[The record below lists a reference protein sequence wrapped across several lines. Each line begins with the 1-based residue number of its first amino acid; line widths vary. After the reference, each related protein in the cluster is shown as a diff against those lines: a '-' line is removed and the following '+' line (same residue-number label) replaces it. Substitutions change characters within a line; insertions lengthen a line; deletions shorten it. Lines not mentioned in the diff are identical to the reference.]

1 MARRSAPPDRN
12 VERGD
17 AKRHPL
23 HRNRKAQGFELVS
36 ELSRL
41 GEGLDR
47 FRQVA
52 VRGSL
57 ASTEEAGQGGHDP
70 TEVETIGPHQE
81 ATWWRGELEDDEP
94 AARAKH
100 PEHLVQRG
108 IPIHQVAQPKPDR
121 DRIDTDVG
129 LVQPRDVPEAK
140 LDLRLAPAG
149 QREHGGREVDPD
161 HPARWPDVRK
171 ELVGELSRAG
181 TKIERRLAGA
191 KGGPLGGPAAPG
203 AVAVRAEQAV
213 PSVVSGGHLVE
224 HLADSIGAR
233 LLPHAHD
240 YGRLR
245 RAPDCADGALEYG
258 DLMAE
263 LGRRVGIGLAA
274 RGDVRDVTA
283 WARRA
288 EDLGLDSI
296 WVHDSYF
303 ERDPITY
310 LSAMG
315 METRRIGLG
324 AGALN
329 PYTRHPVVVAMTM
342 SALDDLAPRRVTLAL
357 GSGLPLRLSQMA
369 IPYDDTVARVSE
381 SIDQIRRLWS
391 GQPLKLNDKVPPLQ
405 PMFQPPHRIPVYI
418 AAYRTPFLDLCGEKA
433 DGYLA
438 RPAESLPAFQ
448 KMRARVLES
457 AAAHGRPAGDID
469 FRGYLLCLFDSS
481 RQEALN
487 RAKREPFVIY
497 MISVLSDISMKRAG
511 FDPALRS
518 QIATAWRAEDYH
530 RAGELIPDELLD
542 AFILCGTVNEVA
554 ARAGAYHEAG
564 MDVPLLQPILQ
575 ETAQIDAV
583 LDAAVAYAS
592 ESATRATSPAAVTS
606 PPPLAGEGRVG
617 ARLGRRL
624 AGAWE
629 VVRPFSFTASVLPV
643 SVGGAIALG
652 QGRMHWP
659 LFAAALLGA
668 LGLHIGTNVINEIY
682 DVRHGID
689 SITSPRMS
697 MAILKGRISERDAFV
712 VAWSGFTLALL
723 MGIFLVLHRG
733 WPIVLLGLIGFIG
746 GYFYTAPPFQYKYR
760 ALGLP
765 LVFLLMGPLMVVGSY
780 FAVTGAFDPN
790 LLIVSLPVGL
800 LVTAILHG
808 NEWRDVAEDTRHGF
822 TTFSAQV
829 GREAA
834 HWVYVMLVL
843 GAYVAVGLA
852 VMVGALPTLALLTL
866 FSLPLMAWILRDAE
880 RGAEGHL
887 RAIAM
892 IDLMTARLHSAFGV
906 LLLVGLVAGSAV
918 R

>member
-1 MARRSAPPDRN
+1 MA
-12 VERGD
+12 
-17 AKRHPL
+17 
-23 HRNRKAQGFELVS
+23 
-36 ELSRL
+36 
-41 GEGLDR
+41 
-47 FRQVA
+47 
-52 VRGSL
+52 
-57 ASTEEAGQGGHDP
+57 ASG
-70 TEVETIGPHQE
+70 
-81 ATWWRGELEDDEP
+81 W
-94 AARAKH
+94 
-100 PEHLVQRG
+100 
-108 IPIHQVAQPKPDR
+108 IPIA
-121 DRIDTDVG
+121 TD
-129 LVQPRDVPEAK
+129 
-140 LDLRLAPAG
+140 
-149 QREHGGREVDPD
+149 
-161 HPARWPDVRK
+161 
-171 ELVGELSRAG
+171 
-181 TKIERRLAGA
+181 
-191 KGGPLGGPAAPG
+191 AA
-203 AVAVRAEQAV
+203 V
-213 PSVVSGGHLVE
+213 
-224 HLADSIGAR
+224 
-233 LLPHAHD
+233 
-240 YGRLR
+240 
-245 RAPDCADGALEYG
+245 EYG

-274 RGDVRDVTA
+274 RGDVREAAA

-288 EDLGLDSI
+288 EDLGIDSI

-405 PMFQPPHRIPVYI
+405 PMFQPPHRIPIYI

-457 AAAHGRPAGDID
+457 ATAHGRAASDID
-469 FRGYLLCLFDSS
+469 FRGYLLCLFDAS

-511 FDPALRS
+511 FDPALRG

-530 RAGELIPDELLD
+530 RAGEQIPDELLD
-542 AFILCGTVNEVA
+542 AFILCGTVKEVA
-554 ARAGAYHEAG
+554 ARATAYHDAG

-575 ETAQIDAV
+575 EAAQVDAL

-592 ESATRATSPAAVTS
+592 ASVTPATAPSLPSAIGGGKERP
-606 PPPLAGEGRVG
+606 GI
-617 ARLGRRL
+617 GRRL

-643 SVGGAIALG
+643 SVGGAIALS

-659 LFAAALLGA
+659 LFIAALLGA

-712 VAWSGFTLALL
+712 VAWSGFILAFL
-723 MGIFLVLHRG
+723 MGIFLLLQRG
-733 WPIVLLGLIGFIG
+733 WPIVVLGLIGFVG

-765 LVFLLMGPLMVVGSY
+765 LVFLLMGPLMVAGSY

-852 VMVGALPTLALLTL
+852 VMVGALPKLALLTL

>member
-1 MARRSAPPDRN
+1 MA
-12 VERGD
+12 
-17 AKRHPL
+17 
-23 HRNRKAQGFELVS
+23 
-36 ELSRL
+36 
-41 GEGLDR
+41 
-47 FRQVA
+47 
-52 VRGSL
+52 
-57 ASTEEAGQGGHDP
+57 AS
-70 TEVETIGPHQE
+70 GP
-81 ATWWRGELEDDEP
+81 
-94 AARAKH
+94 
-100 PEHLVQRG
+100 
-108 IPIHQVAQPKPDR
+108 IPIA
-121 DRIDTDVG
+121 TD
-129 LVQPRDVPEAK
+129 
-140 LDLRLAPAG
+140 
-149 QREHGGREVDPD
+149 
-161 HPARWPDVRK
+161 
-171 ELVGELSRAG
+171 
-181 TKIERRLAGA
+181 
-191 KGGPLGGPAAPG
+191 AA
-203 AVAVRAEQAV
+203 V
-213 PSVVSGGHLVE
+213 
-224 HLADSIGAR
+224 
-233 LLPHAHD
+233 
-240 YGRLR
+240 
-245 RAPDCADGALEYG
+245 EYG
-258 DLMAE
+258 DLIAE

-274 RGDVRDVTA
+274 RGDVREAAA

-310 LSAMG
+310 LSAIG

-329 PYTRHPVVVAMTM
+329 PYTRNPVVVAMTM

-405 PMFQPPHRIPVYI
+405 PMFQPPHRIPIYI

-457 AAAHGRPAGDID
+457 ASTHGRAAGDID

-481 RQEALN
+481 RQEAVN

-554 ARAGAYHEAG
+554 ARAAAYHDAG

-575 ETAQIDAV
+575 ETAQVNSV
-583 LDAAVAYAS
+583 LEAAVAYAS
-592 ESATRATSPAAVTS
+592 QAATAAVAPAGLNV
-606 PPPLAGEGRVG
+606 PPPRAGEGRVG
-617 ARLGRRL
+617 ASLGRRL

-643 SVGGAIALG
+643 SVGGAIALS

-659 LFAAALLGA
+659 LFVAALLGA

-712 VAWSGFTLALL
+712 VAWSGFILALL
-723 MGIFLVLHRG
+723 MGIFLLLQRG

-765 LVFLLMGPLMVVGSY
+765 LVFLLMGPLMVAGSY
-780 FAVTGAFDPN
+780 FAVTGTFDPN
-790 LLIVSLPVGL
+790 VLIVSLPVGL

-829 GREAA
+829 GRETA
-834 HWVYVMLVL
+834 HWVYVMLIL

-866 FSLPLMAWILRDAE
+866 FSLPLVAWILRDAE

-892 IDLMTARLHSAFGV
+892 IDLMTARLHGAFGA

>member
-1 MARRSAPPDRN
+1 
-12 VERGD
+12 
-17 AKRHPL
+17 
-23 HRNRKAQGFELVS
+23 
-36 ELSRL
+36 
-41 GEGLDR
+41 
-47 FRQVA
+47 
-52 VRGSL
+52 
-57 ASTEEAGQGGHDP
+57 
-70 TEVETIGPHQE
+70 
-81 ATWWRGELEDDEP
+81 
-94 AARAKH
+94 
-100 PEHLVQRG
+100 
-108 IPIHQVAQPKPDR
+108 
-121 DRIDTDVG
+121 
-129 LVQPRDVPEAK
+129 
-140 LDLRLAPAG
+140 
-149 QREHGGREVDPD
+149 
-161 HPARWPDVRK
+161 
-171 ELVGELSRAG
+171 
-181 TKIERRLAGA
+181 
-191 KGGPLGGPAAPG
+191 
-203 AVAVRAEQAV
+203 
-213 PSVVSGGHLVE
+213 
-224 HLADSIGAR
+224 
-233 LLPHAHD
+233 
-240 YGRLR
+240 
-245 RAPDCADGALEYG
+245 
-258 DLMAE
+258 
-263 LGRRVGIGLAA
+263 
-274 RGDVRDVTA
+274 
-283 WARRA
+283 
-288 EDLGLDSI
+288 
-296 WVHDSYF
+296 
-303 ERDPITY
+303 
-310 LSAMG
+310 
-315 METRRIGLG
+315 
-324 AGALN
+324 
-329 PYTRHPVVVAMTM
+329 
-342 SALDDLAPRRVTLAL
+342 VTLAL

-405 PMFQPPHRIPVYI
+405 PMFQPPHRIPIYI

-457 AAAHGRPAGDID
+457 AASHGRAAADID

-554 ARAGAYHEAG
+554 ARAAAYHDAG

-575 ETAQIDAV
+575 ETAQVDAV

-592 ESATRATSPAAVTS
+592 TSEAVLASSTNS
-606 PPPLAGEGRVG
+606 PPPPGEGREG

-629 VVRPFSFTASVLPV
+629 VVRPFSFTASVLPI
-643 SVGGAIALG
+643 SVGGAVALS
-652 QGRMHWP
+652 QGRMNWA
-659 LFAAALLGA
+659 LFIAALLGG

-697 MAILKGRISERDAFV
+697 MAILKGRISERDAFI
-712 VAWSGFTLALL
+712 VAWSGFVLALL
-723 MGIFLVLHRG
+723 MGIFLILQRG

-780 FAVTGAFDPN
+780 YAVTGTFDPN

-852 VMVGALPTLALLTL
+852 VMVGALPKLALLTL
-866 FSLPLMAWILRDAE
+866 LSLPLMAWILRDAE

-892 IDLMTARLHSAFGV
+892 IDLMTARLHGAFGA

>member
-1 MARRSAPPDRN
+1 MA
-12 VERGD
+12 
-17 AKRHPL
+17 
-23 HRNRKAQGFELVS
+23 
-36 ELSRL
+36 
-41 GEGLDR
+41 
-47 FRQVA
+47 
-52 VRGSL
+52 
-57 ASTEEAGQGGHDP
+57 ASG
-70 TEVETIGPHQE
+70 
-81 ATWWRGELEDDEP
+81 R
-94 AARAKH
+94 
-100 PEHLVQRG
+100 
-108 IPIHQVAQPKPDR
+108 IPIATH
-121 DRIDTDVG
+121 
-129 LVQPRDVPEAK
+129 
-140 LDLRLAPAG
+140 APV
-149 QREHGGREVDPD
+149 EY
-161 HPARWPDVRK
+161 
-171 ELVGELSRAG
+171 
-181 TKIERRLAGA
+181 
-191 KGGPLGGPAAPG
+191 
-203 AVAVRAEQAV
+203 
-213 PSVVSGGHLVE
+213 GHLV
-224 HLADSIGAR
+224 
-233 LLPHAHD
+233 P
-240 YGRLR
+240 
-245 RAPDCADGALEYG
+245 
-258 DLMAE
+258 E

-274 RGDVRDVTA
+274 RGDVREA
-283 WARRA
+283 AGWARRA

-342 SALDDLAPRRVTLAL
+342 SALDDLAPRRLTLAL

-381 SIDQIRRLWS
+381 TIDQIRRLWS

-405 PMFQPPHRIPVYI
+405 PMFQPPHRIPIYI

-457 AAAHGRPAGDID
+457 ARAHGRAEGEID

-481 RQEALN
+481 RREAVN

-518 QIATAWRAEDYH
+518 QIAAAWRAEDYH
-530 RAGELIPDELLD
+530 RAGELIPDDLLD
-542 AFILCGTVNEVA
+542 AFILCGTVKEVA
-554 ARAGAYHEAG
+554 ARAAAYHDAG

-575 ETAQIDAV
+575 ETAQVEAV
-583 LDAAVAYAS
+583 LDAAVVYAS
-592 ESATRATSPAAVTS
+592 LAATAATAPTALNR
-606 PPPLAGEGRVG
+606 PPPPGEGRVG
-617 ARLGRRL
+617 ASLGRRL
-624 AGAWE
+624 TGAWE
-629 VVRPFSFTASVLPV
+629 VVRPFSFTASLLPV
-643 SVGGAIALG
+643 SVGGAVALG

-659 LFAAALLGA
+659 FFLAALLGA

-697 MAILKGRISERDAFV
+697 MAILKGRITERGAFV
-712 VAWSGFTLALL
+712 VAWSGFIVALL
-723 MGIFLVLHRG
+723 MGIFLTLQRG

-765 LVFLLMGPLMVVGSY
+765 LVFTLMGPLMVIGSY
-780 FAVTGAFDPN
+780 YAVTGSFDAN

-808 NEWRDVAEDTRHGF
+808 NEWRDIAEDSRHGF
-822 TTFSAQV
+822 TTLSAQV
-829 GREAA
+829 GRDAA

-852 VMVGALPTLALLTL
+852 VMVGALPRLALLTL

-892 IDLMTARLHSAFGV
+892 IDLMTARLHSAFGA
-906 LLLVGLVAGSAV
+906 LLLVGLIAGSAV

>member
-1 MARRSAPPDRN
+1 MA
-12 VERGD
+12 
-17 AKRHPL
+17 
-23 HRNRKAQGFELVS
+23 
-36 ELSRL
+36 
-41 GEGLDR
+41 
-47 FRQVA
+47 
-52 VRGSL
+52 
-57 ASTEEAGQGGHDP
+57 ASG
-70 TEVETIGPHQE
+70 
-81 ATWWRGELEDDEP
+81 R
-94 AARAKH
+94 
-100 PEHLVQRG
+100 
-108 IPIHQVAQPKPDR
+108 IPIA
-121 DRIDTDVG
+121 TG
-129 LVQPRDVPEAK
+129 
-140 LDLRLAPAG
+140 
-149 QREHGGREVDPD
+149 
-161 HPARWPDVRK
+161 
-171 ELVGELSRAG
+171 
-181 TKIERRLAGA
+181 
-191 KGGPLGGPAAPG
+191 G
-203 AVAVRAEQAV
+203 AV
-213 PSVVSGGHLVE
+213 
-224 HLADSIGAR
+224 
-233 LLPHAHD
+233 
-240 YGRLR
+240 
-245 RAPDCADGALEYG
+245 EYG

-274 RGDVRDVTA
+274 RGDVREAAA

-288 EDLGLDSI
+288 EDLGLDSVWI
-296 WVHDSYF
+296 HDSYF
-303 ERDPITY
+303 ERDPVTY

-315 METRRIGLG
+315 METHRIGLG

-381 SIDQIRRLWS
+381 AIDQIRRLWS

-405 PMFQPPHRIPVYI
+405 PMFQPPHRIPIYI

-457 AAAHGRPAGDID
+457 ASAHGRSAGDID

-497 MISVLSDISMKRAG
+497 MMSVLSDISMKRAG

-530 RAGELIPDELLD
+530 KAGELIPDELLD
-542 AFILCGTVNEVA
+542 AFILCGTVKEVA
-554 ARAGAYHEAG
+554 ARAAAYHDAG

-575 ETAQIDAV
+575 ETAQVDAV

-592 ESATRATSPAAVTS
+592 ESVAAATVPTLAANKG
-606 PPPLAGEGRVG
+606 AGI
-617 ARLGRRL
+617 GRRL

-643 SVGGAIALG
+643 SVGGAIALS
-652 QGRMHWP
+652 QGHMHWP
-659 LFAAALLGA
+659 LFIAALLGA

-697 MAILKGRISERDAFV
+697 MAILKGKISERDAFV
-712 VAWSGFTLALL
+712 IAWSGFILALL
-723 MGIFLVLHRG
+723 VGIFLLLQRG

-780 FAVTGAFDPN
+780 FAVTGTFDPN

-829 GREAA
+829 GRDAA

-852 VMVGALPTLALLTL
+852 VMVGALPKLALLTL

-892 IDLMTARLHSAFGV
+892 IDLMTARLHGAFGA

>member
-1 MARRSAPPDRN
+1 M
-12 VERGD
+12 
-17 AKRHPL
+17 
-23 HRNRKAQGFELVS
+23 
-36 ELSRL
+36 
-41 GEGLDR
+41 
-47 FRQVA
+47 
-52 VRGSL
+52 
-57 ASTEEAGQGGHDP
+57 
-70 TEVETIGPHQE
+70 
-81 ATWWRGELEDDEP
+81 GELP
-94 AARAKH
+94 RAS
-100 PEHLVQRG
+100 
-108 IPIHQVAQPKPDR
+108 A
-121 DRIDTDVG
+121 
-129 LVQPRDVPEAK
+129 
-140 LDLRLAPAG
+140 
-149 QREHGGREVDPD
+149 
-161 HPARWPDVRK
+161 
-171 ELVGELSRAG
+171 
-181 TKIERRLAGA
+181 KIERRLAWPQPGES
-191 KGGPLGGPAAPG
+191 GGPPAPG
-203 AVAVRAEQAV
+203 PIAVKTEEAVC
-213 PSVVSGGHLVE
+213 SVVSGRDLVE
-224 HLADSIGAR
+224 HRPNLFGR
-233 LLPHAHD
+233 RFLPHAND
-240 YGRLR
+240 YEGRNQMG
-245 RAPDCADGALEYG
+245 GAAGSGPIPIARCSRLEYG
-258 DLMAE
+258 ESSMAE
-263 LGRRVGIGLAA
+263 LARRVGLGLAA
-274 RGDVRDVTA
+274 RGSVTDTA
-283 WARRA
+283 EWARRA
-288 EDLGLDSI
+288 EDLGLDSV

-310 LSAMG
+310 LTAMG
-315 METRRIGLG
+315 MQTRRIALG

-381 SIDQIRRLWS
+381 SIDQIRRLWT

-405 PMFQPPHRIPVYI
+405 PMFQPPHRIPIYI

-457 AAAHGRPAGDID
+457 ASTHGRSAGDID

-497 MISVLSDISMKRAG
+497 MMSVLSDISMKRAG

-542 AFILCGTVNEVA
+542 AFILCGTVNQVA
-554 ARAGAYHEAG
+554 ARAADYHEAG

-575 ETAQIDAV
+575 EEAQIKAV
-583 LDAAVAYAS
+583 FDAAVAYAS
-592 ESATRATSPAAVTS
+592 RGGSAAVASAGRTV

-617 ARLGRRL
+617 ASMGRRL

-629 VVRPFSFTASVLPV
+629 VVRPFSFTASLLPV
-643 SVGGAIALG
+643 SVGGAIAFS
-652 QGRMHWP
+652 QGRMHWA
-659 LFAAALLGA
+659 LFLAALFGA

-689 SITSPRMS
+689 AITSPRMS
-697 MAILKGRISERDAFV
+697 MAILKGRISERGAFV
-712 VAWSGFTLALL
+712 VAWSGFILAAL
-723 MGIFLVLHRG
+723 MGIFLLLQRG
-733 WPIVLLGLIGFIG
+733 WPIVLLGVIGFIG

-780 FAVTGAFDPN
+780 YAVTGTFDAN
-790 LLIVSLPVGL
+790 LLVVSLPVGL

-829 GREAA
+829 GRDAA
-834 HWVYVMLVL
+834 HWVYVMLIL

-866 FSLPLMAWILRDAE
+866 FSLPLVAWILRDAE

-892 IDLMTARLHSAFGV
+892 IDLMTARLHGAFGV

>member
-1 MARRSAPPDRN
+1 MA
-12 VERGD
+12 
-17 AKRHPL
+17 
-23 HRNRKAQGFELVS
+23 
-36 ELSRL
+36 
-41 GEGLDR
+41 
-47 FRQVA
+47 
-52 VRGSL
+52 
-57 ASTEEAGQGGHDP
+57 ASG
-70 TEVETIGPHQE
+70 
-81 ATWWRGELEDDEP
+81 R
-94 AARAKH
+94 
-100 PEHLVQRG
+100 
-108 IPIHQVAQPKPDR
+108 IPIA
-121 DRIDTDVG
+121 T
-129 LVQPRDVPEAK
+129 
-140 LDLRLAPAG
+140 
-149 QREHGGREVDPD
+149 
-161 HPARWPDVRK
+161 
-171 ELVGELSRAG
+171 
-181 TKIERRLAGA
+181 
-191 KGGPLGGPAAPG
+191 
-203 AVAVRAEQAV
+203 
-213 PSVVSGGHLVE
+213 
-224 HLADSIGAR
+224 
-233 LLPHAHD
+233 HA
-240 YGRLR
+240 
-245 RAPDCADGALEYG
+245 CVEYG
-258 DLMAE
+258 DLVPE

-274 RGDVRDVTA
+274 RGEVREAAA

-288 EDLGLDSI
+288 EDLGIDSI

-391 GQPLKLNDKVPPLQ
+391 GQPLKLNEKVPPLQ
-405 PMFQPPHRIPVYI
+405 PMFQPPHRIPIYI

-457 AAAHGRPAGDID
+457 ASAHGRAAGDID

-497 MISVLSDISMKRAG
+497 MMSVLSDISMKRAG

-530 RAGELIPDELLD
+530 KAGELIPDELLD
-542 AFILCGTVNEVA
+542 AFILCGPVKEVA
-554 ARAGAYHEAG
+554 ARATAYHDAG

-575 ETAQIDAV
+575 ETAQVDAV
-583 LDAAVAYAS
+583 FEAAVAYAS
-592 ESATRATSPAAVTS
+592 VAATLASPARGGGEIRPV
-606 PPPLAGEGRVG
+606 PIGAGKVG
-617 ARLGRRL
+617 PGLGRRL

-643 SVGGAIALG
+643 SVGGAIALS

-659 LFAAALLGA
+659 LFLAALLGA

-682 DVRHGID
+682 DVRHRID

-697 MAILKGRISERDAFV
+697 MAILKGRISERDAFI
-712 VAWSGFTLALL
+712 VAWSGFILALL
-723 MGIFLVLHRG
+723 MGIFLLLHRG
-733 WPIVLLGLIGFIG
+733 WPIVLLGLIGFVG

-765 LVFLLMGPLMVVGSY
+765 LVFLLMGPLMVAGSY
-780 FAVTGAFDPN
+780 FAVTGTFDPN
-790 LLIVSLPVGL
+790 VLIVSLPVGL

-829 GREAA
+829 GRETA
-834 HWVYVMLVL
+834 HWVYVMLIL

-866 FSLPLMAWILRDAE
+866 FSLPLVAWILRDAE

-892 IDLMTARLHSAFGV
+892 IDLMTARLHGAFGA

>member
-1 MARRSAPPDRN
+1 MA
-12 VERGD
+12 
-17 AKRHPL
+17 
-23 HRNRKAQGFELVS
+23 
-36 ELSRL
+36 
-41 GEGLDR
+41 
-47 FRQVA
+47 
-52 VRGSL
+52 
-57 ASTEEAGQGGHDP
+57 ASG
-70 TEVETIGPHQE
+70 
-81 ATWWRGELEDDEP
+81 R
-94 AARAKH
+94 
-100 PEHLVQRG
+100 
-108 IPIHQVAQPKPDR
+108 IPIA
-121 DRIDTDVG
+121 T
-129 LVQPRDVPEAK
+129 
-140 LDLRLAPAG
+140 
-149 QREHGGREVDPD
+149 
-161 HPARWPDVRK
+161 
-171 ELVGELSRAG
+171 
-181 TKIERRLAGA
+181 GA
-191 KGGPLGGPAAPG
+191 
-203 AVAVRAEQAV
+203 
-213 PSVVSGGHLVE
+213 
-224 HLADSIGAR
+224 
-233 LLPHAHD
+233 
-240 YGRLR
+240 
-245 RAPDCADGALEYG
+245 ALEYG
-258 DLMAE
+258 DLVAE

-274 RGDVRDVTA
+274 RGDVRDVAA

-310 LSAMG
+310 LSAMA

-405 PMFQPPHRIPVYI
+405 PMFQPPHRIPIYI

-448 KMRARVLES
+448 KMHARVLES
-457 AAAHGRPAGDID
+457 AATHGRAAADID

-497 MISVLSDISMKRAG
+497 MMSVLSDISMKRAG

-542 AFILCGTVNEVA
+542 AFILCGTVKEVA
-554 ARAGAYHEAG
+554 ARAAAYHDAG

-575 ETAQIDAV
+575 ETAQVDAV
-583 LDAAVAYAS
+583 LDAALAYAS
-592 ESATRATSPAAVTS
+592 ESVTS
-606 PPPLAGEGRVG
+606 STAPSGLNVPPPLVGEGRVG
-617 ARLGRRL
+617 ASLGRRM

-629 VVRPFSFTASVLPV
+629 VVRPFSFTASLLPV
-643 SVGGAIALG
+643 SVGGAIALS

-659 LFAAALLGA
+659 LFIAALLGA

-697 MAILKGRISERDAFV
+697 MAILKGRISERGAFV
-712 VAWSGFTLALL
+712 VAWSGFILALL

-780 FAVTGAFDPN
+780 FAVTGTFDPN

-834 HWVYVMLVL
+834 HWVYVMLIL

>member
-1 MARRSAPPDRN
+1 
-12 VERGD
+12 
-17 AKRHPL
+17 
-23 HRNRKAQGFELVS
+23 
-36 ELSRL
+36 
-41 GEGLDR
+41 
-47 FRQVA
+47 
-52 VRGSL
+52 
-57 ASTEEAGQGGHDP
+57 
-70 TEVETIGPHQE
+70 
-81 ATWWRGELEDDEP
+81 
-94 AARAKH
+94 
-100 PEHLVQRG
+100 
-108 IPIHQVAQPKPDR
+108 
-121 DRIDTDVG
+121 
-129 LVQPRDVPEAK
+129 
-140 LDLRLAPAG
+140 
-149 QREHGGREVDPD
+149 
-161 HPARWPDVRK
+161 
-171 ELVGELSRAG
+171 
-181 TKIERRLAGA
+181 
-191 KGGPLGGPAAPG
+191 
-203 AVAVRAEQAV
+203 
-213 PSVVSGGHLVE
+213 
-224 HLADSIGAR
+224 
-233 LLPHAHD
+233 
-240 YGRLR
+240 
-245 RAPDCADGALEYG
+245 
-258 DLMAE
+258 
-263 LGRRVGIGLAA
+263 
-274 RGDVRDVTA
+274 
-283 WARRA
+283 
-288 EDLGLDSI
+288 
-296 WVHDSYF
+296 
-303 ERDPITY
+303 
-310 LSAMG
+310 
-315 METRRIGLG
+315 
-324 AGALN
+324 
-329 PYTRHPVVVAMTM
+329 
-342 SALDDLAPRRVTLAL
+342 
-357 GSGLPLRLSQMA
+357 MA

-405 PMFQPPHRIPVYI
+405 PMFQPPHRIPIYI
-418 AAYRTPFLDLCGEKA
+418 AAYRTPFLDLCGAKA

-457 AAAHGRPAGDID
+457 AARHGRAAGDID

-481 RQEALN
+481 RREALN

-530 RAGELIPDELLD
+530 SAGELIPDELLD
-542 AFILCGTVNEVA
+542 AFILCGTVPEVA
-554 ARAGAYHEAG
+554 ARADAYHAAG

-575 ETAQIDAV
+575 ETAQVDAV

-592 ESATRATSPAAVTS
+592 QAGAPTLPSPAS
-606 PPPLAGEGRVG
+606 GGGERRPVPVGAGRVG
-617 ARLGRRL
+617 PSIGRRL

-643 SVGGAIALG
+643 SVGGAIALS

-659 LFAAALLGA
+659 LFIAALLGA

-712 VAWSGFTLALL
+712 VAWSGFILALL

-892 IDLMTARLHSAFGV
+892 LDLMTARLHSAFGV

>member
-1 MARRSAPPDRN
+1 M
-12 VERGD
+12 
-17 AKRHPL
+17 
-23 HRNRKAQGFELVS
+23 
-36 ELSRL
+36 
-41 GEGLDR
+41 
-47 FRQVA
+47 VA
-52 VRGSL
+52 SGR
-57 ASTEEAGQGGHDP
+57 
-70 TEVETIGPHQE
+70 
-81 ATWWRGELEDDEP
+81 
-94 AARAKH
+94 
-100 PEHLVQRG
+100 
-108 IPIHQVAQPKPDR
+108 IPIASH
-121 DRIDTDVG
+121 
-129 LVQPRDVPEAK
+129 
-140 LDLRLAPAG
+140 
-149 QREHGGREVDPD
+149 
-161 HPARWPDVRK
+161 
-171 ELVGELSRAG
+171 
-181 TKIERRLAGA
+181 
-191 KGGPLGGPAAPG
+191 G
-203 AVAVRAEQAV
+203 AV
-213 PSVVSGGHLVE
+213 
-224 HLADSIGAR
+224 
-233 LLPHAHD
+233 
-240 YGRLR
+240 
-245 RAPDCADGALEYG
+245 EYG
-258 DLMAE
+258 DLVAL

-274 RGDVRDVTA
+274 RGDVREAAA

-288 EDLGLDSI
+288 EDLGLDSV

-369 IPYDDTVARVSE
+369 IPYEDTVARVSE
-381 SIDQIRRLWS
+381 GIDQIRRLWT
-391 GQPLKLNDKVPPLQ
+391 GQALKLNDKVPPLQ
-405 PMFQPPHRIPVYI
+405 PMFQPPHRIPIYI

-438 RPAESLPAFQ
+438 RPAESLPAFE

-457 AAAHGRPAGDID
+457 AAAHGRSASDID

-481 RQEALN
+481 RREAVN

-542 AFILCGTVNEVA
+542 AFILCGSVKDVA
-554 ARAGAYHEAG
+554 ARAAAYHDAG

-575 ETAQIDAV
+575 ETAQVDAV
-583 LDAAVAYAS
+583 LAAAVAYAS
-592 ESATRATSPAAVTS
+592 ESASAATAHAGVNA

-617 ARLGRRL
+617 ASIGRRL
-624 AGAWE
+624 GGAWE

-643 SVGGAIALG
+643 SVGGAIALS
-652 QGRMHWP
+652 QGRMHWL
-659 LFAAALLGA
+659 LFVAALLGA

-682 DVRHGID
+682 DVRQGID

-697 MAILKGRISERDAFV
+697 MAILKGRITERDAFV
-712 VAWSGFTLALL
+712 VAWSGFILALL
-723 MGIFLVLHRG
+723 MGVFLLFQRG
-733 WPIVLLGLIGFIG
+733 WPVVLLGLIGFIG

-765 LVFLLMGPLMVVGSY
+765 LVFLLMGPLMVAGSY
-780 FAVTGAFDPN
+780 FAVTGSFDPN

-852 VMVGALPTLALLTL
+852 VMVGALPKLALLTL

-906 LLLVGLVAGSAV
+906 LLLVGLVAGTAV

>member
-1 MARRSAPPDRN
+1 MA
-12 VERGD
+12 
-17 AKRHPL
+17 
-23 HRNRKAQGFELVS
+23 
-36 ELSRL
+36 
-41 GEGLDR
+41 
-47 FRQVA
+47 
-52 VRGSL
+52 
-57 ASTEEAGQGGHDP
+57 ASG
-70 TEVETIGPHQE
+70 
-81 ATWWRGELEDDEP
+81 R
-94 AARAKH
+94 
-100 PEHLVQRG
+100 
-108 IPIHQVAQPKPDR
+108 IPIA
-121 DRIDTDVG
+121 TG
-129 LVQPRDVPEAK
+129 
-140 LDLRLAPAG
+140 
-149 QREHGGREVDPD
+149 
-161 HPARWPDVRK
+161 
-171 ELVGELSRAG
+171 
-181 TKIERRLAGA
+181 
-191 KGGPLGGPAAPG
+191 G
-203 AVAVRAEQAV
+203 AV
-213 PSVVSGGHLVE
+213 
-224 HLADSIGAR
+224 
-233 LLPHAHD
+233 
-240 YGRLR
+240 
-245 RAPDCADGALEYG
+245 EYG

-274 RGDVRDVTA
+274 RGDVREAAA

-288 EDLGLDSI
+288 EDLGIDSI

-381 SIDQIRRLWS
+381 SIDQIRRLWT

-405 PMFQPPHRIPVYI
+405 PMFQPPHRIPIYI

-448 KMRARVLES
+448 KMRARVIES
-457 AAAHGRPAGDID
+457 ATAHGRSASDID

-542 AFILCGTVNEVA
+542 AFILCGTVKEVA
-554 ARAGAYHEAG
+554 VRATAYHEAG

-575 ETAQIDAV
+575 ETAQVDAV

-592 ESATRATSPAAVTS
+592 QADTAAVA
-606 PPPLAGEGRVG
+606 PAGLSLPSHSGSRQG
-617 ARLGRRL
+617 ASIGRRL

-629 VVRPFSFTASVLPV
+629 VVRPFSFTASVLPI
-643 SVGGAIALG
+643 SVGGAIALS

-659 LFAAALLGA
+659 LFVAALLGG
-668 LGLHIGTNVINEIY
+668 LGLHLGTNVINEIY

-712 VAWSGFTLALL
+712 VAWSGFVLALL
-723 MGIFLVLHRG
+723 MGIFLLLQRG
-733 WPIVLLGLIGFIG
+733 WPIVLLGLVGFIG

-765 LVFLLMGPLMVVGSY
+765 LVFFLMGPLMVAGSY
-780 FAVTGAFDPN
+780 FAVTGAFDPKV
-790 LLIVSLPVGL
+790 LIVSLPVGL

-834 HWVYVMLVL
+834 YWVYVMLIL

-852 VMVGALPTLALLTL
+852 VMVGALPKLALLTL

-906 LLLVGLVAGSAV
+906 LLLVGLLAGSAV

>member
-1 MARRSAPPDRN
+1 
-12 VERGD
+12 
-17 AKRHPL
+17 
-23 HRNRKAQGFELVS
+23 
-36 ELSRL
+36 
-41 GEGLDR
+41 
-47 FRQVA
+47 
-52 VRGSL
+52 
-57 ASTEEAGQGGHDP
+57 
-70 TEVETIGPHQE
+70 
-81 ATWWRGELEDDEP
+81 
-94 AARAKH
+94 
-100 PEHLVQRG
+100 
-108 IPIHQVAQPKPDR
+108 
-121 DRIDTDVG
+121 
-129 LVQPRDVPEAK
+129 
-140 LDLRLAPAG
+140 
-149 QREHGGREVDPD
+149 
-161 HPARWPDVRK
+161 
-171 ELVGELSRAG
+171 
-181 TKIERRLAGA
+181 
-191 KGGPLGGPAAPG
+191 
-203 AVAVRAEQAV
+203 
-213 PSVVSGGHLVE
+213 
-224 HLADSIGAR
+224 
-233 LLPHAHD
+233 
-240 YGRLR
+240 
-245 RAPDCADGALEYG
+245 
-258 DLMAE
+258 MAE

-274 RGDVRDVTA
+274 RGDVREVA
-283 WARRA
+283 NWARRA
-288 EDLGLDSI
+288 EDLGLDSV

-315 METRRIGLG
+315 VETRRIGLG

-329 PYTRHPVVVAMTM
+329 PYTRNPVVVAMTM

-405 PMFQPPHRIPVYI
+405 PMFQPPHRIPIYI

-448 KMRARVLES
+448 KMRTRVLES
-457 AAAHGRPAGDID
+457 AAAHGRAAGDID

-481 RQEALN
+481 RQEAVN

-542 AFILCGTVNEVA
+542 AFILCGTVPQVA
-554 ARAGAYHEAG
+554 ARADAYHAAG

-575 ETAQIDAV
+575 ETAQVDAV
-583 LDAAVAYAS
+583 LDAAVLYAT
-592 ESATRATSPAAVTS
+592 ARTGVITPAGNAPAPTGPNP
-606 PPPLAGEGRVG
+606 PPPLGEGRVG
-617 ARLGRRL
+617 ARLTRRL

-643 SVGGAIALG
+643 SVGGAIALS

-659 LFAAALLGA
+659 LFLAALLGA

-697 MAILKGRISERDAFV
+697 MAILKGRISERDAFI
-712 VAWSGFTLALL
+712 VAWSGFILALL
-723 MGIFLVLHRG
+723 MGIFLLLHRG
-733 WPIVLLGLIGFIG
+733 WPIVVLGLIGFIG

-765 LVFLLMGPLMVVGSY
+765 LVFLLMGPLMVGGAY

-790 LLIVSLPVGL
+790 VLIVSLPVGL

-829 GREAA
+829 GRETA
-834 HWVYVMLVL
+834 HWVYVMLIL

-852 VMVGALPTLALLTL
+852 VMVGALPKLALLTL

-892 IDLMTARLHSAFGV
+892 IDLMTARLHSAFGA
-906 LLLVGLVAGSAV
+906 LLLVGLIAGSAV

>member
-1 MARRSAPPDRN
+1 
-12 VERGD
+12 
-17 AKRHPL
+17 
-23 HRNRKAQGFELVS
+23 
-36 ELSRL
+36 
-41 GEGLDR
+41 
-47 FRQVA
+47 
-52 VRGSL
+52 
-57 ASTEEAGQGGHDP
+57 
-70 TEVETIGPHQE
+70 
-81 ATWWRGELEDDEP
+81 
-94 AARAKH
+94 
-100 PEHLVQRG
+100 
-108 IPIHQVAQPKPDR
+108 
-121 DRIDTDVG
+121 
-129 LVQPRDVPEAK
+129 
-140 LDLRLAPAG
+140 
-149 QREHGGREVDPD
+149 
-161 HPARWPDVRK
+161 
-171 ELVGELSRAG
+171 
-181 TKIERRLAGA
+181 
-191 KGGPLGGPAAPG
+191 
-203 AVAVRAEQAV
+203 
-213 PSVVSGGHLVE
+213 
-224 HLADSIGAR
+224 
-233 LLPHAHD
+233 
-240 YGRLR
+240 
-245 RAPDCADGALEYG
+245 
-258 DLMAE
+258 MAE
-263 LGRRVGIGLAA
+263 LGRRVGLGLAA
-274 RGDVRDVTA
+274 RGDVKDTA
-283 WARRA
+283 EWARRA
-288 EDLGLDSI
+288 EDLGLESV

-310 LSAMG
+310 LTAMG
-315 METRRIGLG
+315 LQTRRIGLG

-381 SIDQIRRLWS
+381 AIDQIRRLWS

-405 PMFQPPHRIPVYI
+405 PMFQPPHRIPIYI

-457 AAAHGRPAGDID
+457 AAAHGRAAGDID
-469 FRGYLLCLFDSS
+469 FRGYLLCLIDGS
-481 RQEALN
+481 RRDAVN

-511 FDPALRS
+511 FDPALRG

-530 RAGELIPDELLD
+530 RAGELIPDDLLD
-542 AFILCGTVNEVA
+542 AFILCGTVDEVA
-554 ARAGAYHEAG
+554 ARARAYHEAG

-575 ETAQIDAV
+575 EEAQVYAV

-592 ESATRATSPAAVTS
+592 RAVNGAAAPTLPSARAT
-606 PPPLAGEGRVG
+606 EGLG
-617 ARLGRRL
+617 IGRR
-624 AGAWE
+624 ARGAWE
-629 VVRPFSFTASVLPV
+629 VVRPFSFTASLLPV

-659 LFAAALLGA
+659 LFVAALLGA

-712 VAWSGFTLALL
+712 VAWSGFILALL
-723 MGIFLVLHRG
+723 MGIYLLLQRG
-733 WPIVLLGLIGFIG
+733 WPIVVLGLIGFIG

-765 LVFLLMGPLMVVGSY
+765 LVFVLMGPLMVIGSY
-780 FAVTGAFDPN
+780 YAVTGTFDAN
-790 LLIVSLPVGL
+790 LLVVSVPVGL

-834 HWVYVMLVL
+834 HWVYVMLIL
-843 GAYVAVGLA
+843 GAYVAVGVA
-852 VMVGALPTLALLTL
+852 VMVGALPKLALLTL
-866 FSLPLMAWILRDAE
+866 LSLPLVALILRDAE

-892 IDLMTARLHSAFGV
+892 IDLMTARLHGAFGV
-906 LLLVGLVAGSAV
+906 LLLVGLVAGSALH
-918 R
+918 

>member
-1 MARRSAPPDRN
+1 
-12 VERGD
+12 
-17 AKRHPL
+17 
-23 HRNRKAQGFELVS
+23 
-36 ELSRL
+36 
-41 GEGLDR
+41 
-47 FRQVA
+47 
-52 VRGSL
+52 
-57 ASTEEAGQGGHDP
+57 
-70 TEVETIGPHQE
+70 
-81 ATWWRGELEDDEP
+81 
-94 AARAKH
+94 
-100 PEHLVQRG
+100 
-108 IPIHQVAQPKPDR
+108 
-121 DRIDTDVG
+121 VG
-129 LVQPRDVPEAK
+129 L
-140 LDLRLAPAG
+140 
-149 QREHGGREVDPD
+149 
-161 HPARWPDVRK
+161 
-171 ELVGELSRAG
+171 
-181 TKIERRLAGA
+181 
-191 KGGPLGGPAAPG
+191 
-203 AVAVRAEQAV
+203 
-213 PSVVSGGHLVE
+213 
-224 HLADSIGAR
+224 
-233 LLPHAHD
+233 
-240 YGRLR
+240 
-245 RAPDCADGALEYG
+245 
-258 DLMAE
+258 
-263 LGRRVGIGLAA
+263 GLAA
-274 RGDVRDVTA
+274 RGSVTDTA
-283 WARRA
+283 EWARRA
-288 EDLGLDSI
+288 EDLGLDSV

-310 LSAMG
+310 LTAMG

-381 SIDQIRRLWS
+381 SIDQIRRLWT
-391 GQPLKLNDKVPPLQ
+391 GQPLKLNEKVPPLQ
-405 PMFQPPHRIPVYI
+405 PMFQPPHRIPIYI

-448 KMRARVLES
+448 KMRTRVLES
-457 AAAHGRPAGDID
+457 ATAHGRSAGDID

-497 MISVLSDISMKRAG
+497 MMSVLSDISMKRAG
-511 FDPALRS
+511 FDPALSS

-530 RAGELIPDELLD
+530 RAGELIPDDLLD
-542 AFILCGTVNEVA
+542 AFILCGTVDEVA
-554 ARAGAYHEAG
+554 ARASDYHVAG

-575 ETAQIDAV
+575 EEAQVKAV
-583 LDAAVAYAS
+583 LDAAVAYGS
-592 ESATRATSPAAVTS
+592 RVLS
-606 PPPLAGEGRVG
+606 PPLLAGEGRVG
-617 ARLGRRL
+617 APPLREGRVGASLSRRL

-629 VVRPFSFTASVLPV
+629 VMRPFSFTASLLPV

-652 QGRMHWP
+652 QGRMHWA
-659 LFAAALLGA
+659 LFFAALLGA

-689 SITSPRMS
+689 AITSPRMS
-697 MAILKGRISERDAFV
+697 MAILKGRLSERDAFV
-712 VAWSGFTLALL
+712 VAWSGFVLALL
-723 MGIFLVLHRG
+723 MGIFLLLQRG
-733 WPIVLLGLIGFIG
+733 WPIVVLGLIGFIG

-765 LVFLLMGPLMVVGSY
+765 LVFILMGPLMVAGAY
-780 FAVTGAFDPN
+780 YAVTGTFDPN
-790 LLIVSLPVGL
+790 VLVVSLPVGL

-829 GREAA
+829 GRDAA
-834 HWVYVMLVL
+834 HWVYVMLIL

-852 VMVGALPTLALLTL
+852 VMVGALPKLALLTL
-866 FSLPLMAWILRDAE
+866 FSLPLVAWILRDAE

-892 IDLMTARLHSAFGV
+892 IDLMTARLHGAFGV

>member
-1 MARRSAPPDRN
+1 
-12 VERGD
+12 
-17 AKRHPL
+17 
-23 HRNRKAQGFELVS
+23 
-36 ELSRL
+36 
-41 GEGLDR
+41 
-47 FRQVA
+47 
-52 VRGSL
+52 
-57 ASTEEAGQGGHDP
+57 
-70 TEVETIGPHQE
+70 
-81 ATWWRGELEDDEP
+81 
-94 AARAKH
+94 
-100 PEHLVQRG
+100 
-108 IPIHQVAQPKPDR
+108 
-121 DRIDTDVG
+121 
-129 LVQPRDVPEAK
+129 
-140 LDLRLAPAG
+140 
-149 QREHGGREVDPD
+149 
-161 HPARWPDVRK
+161 
-171 ELVGELSRAG
+171 
-181 TKIERRLAGA
+181 
-191 KGGPLGGPAAPG
+191 
-203 AVAVRAEQAV
+203 
-213 PSVVSGGHLVE
+213 
-224 HLADSIGAR
+224 
-233 LLPHAHD
+233 
-240 YGRLR
+240 
-245 RAPDCADGALEYG
+245 
-258 DLMAE
+258 MAE

-274 RGDVRDVTA
+274 RGEVREVAA

-288 EDLGLDSI
+288 EELGLDSI

-405 PMFQPPHRIPVYI
+405 PMFQPPHRIPIYI

-457 AAAHGRPAGDID
+457 ATTHGRSASDID

-530 RAGELIPDELLD
+530 KAGELIPDELLD
-542 AFILCGTVNEVA
+542 AFILCGTVPQVA
-554 ARAGAYHEAG
+554 ARADAYHNAG

-583 LDAAVAYAS
+583 LDAAVLYGTARTGVIA
-592 ESATRATSPAAVTS
+592 PAGLNV

-617 ARLGRRL
+617 ASLGRRL

-643 SVGGAIALG
+643 SVGGAIALS

-659 LFAAALLGA
+659 LFIAALLGA

-712 VAWSGFTLALL
+712 VAWSGFILALL
-723 MGIFLVLHRG
+723 MGIFLLVQRG

-765 LVFLLMGPLMVVGSY
+765 LVFLLMGPLMVAGSY
-780 FAVTGAFDPN
+780 FAVTGTFDPN
-790 LLIVSLPVGL
+790 VLIVSLPVGL

-829 GREAA
+829 GRETA
-834 HWVYVMLVL
+834 HWVYVMLIL

-866 FSLPLMAWILRDAE
+866 FSLPLVAWILRDAE

-892 IDLMTARLHSAFGV
+892 IDLMTARLHSAFGA

>member
-1 MARRSAPPDRN
+1 M
-12 VERGD
+12 
-17 AKRHPL
+17 
-23 HRNRKAQGFELVS
+23 
-36 ELSRL
+36 
-41 GEGLDR
+41 
-47 FRQVA
+47 VA
-52 VRGSL
+52 SGR
-57 ASTEEAGQGGHDP
+57 
-70 TEVETIGPHQE
+70 
-81 ATWWRGELEDDEP
+81 
-94 AARAKH
+94 
-100 PEHLVQRG
+100 
-108 IPIHQVAQPKPDR
+108 IPIA
-121 DRIDTDVG
+121 T
-129 LVQPRDVPEAK
+129 
-140 LDLRLAPAG
+140 
-149 QREHGGREVDPD
+149 
-161 HPARWPDVRK
+161 
-171 ELVGELSRAG
+171 
-181 TKIERRLAGA
+181 GA
-191 KGGPLGGPAAPG
+191 
-203 AVAVRAEQAV
+203 
-213 PSVVSGGHLVE
+213 
-224 HLADSIGAR
+224 
-233 LLPHAHD
+233 
-240 YGRLR
+240 
-245 RAPDCADGALEYG
+245 ALEYG
-258 DLMAE
+258 DLVAE
-263 LGRRVGIGLAA
+263 LGRKVGIGLAA
-274 RGDVRDVTA
+274 RGDVRDAAA

-310 LSAMG
+310 LSAMA

-457 AAAHGRPAGDID
+457 ASAHGRAAGDID

-542 AFILCGTVNEVA
+542 AFILCGTVHHVA
-554 ARAGAYHEAG
+554 ARAKAYHEAG

-575 ETAQIDAV
+575 ESAQVDAV

-592 ESATRATSPAAVTS
+592 QAEAPTLTSPAS
-606 PPPLAGEGRVG
+606 GGGERRPVPVG
-617 ARLGRRL
+617 ARMLGPGIGRRL

-643 SVGGAIALG
+643 SVGGAIALS

-659 LFAAALLGA
+659 LFIAALLGG

-697 MAILKGRISERDAFV
+697 MAILKGRISEPGAFA
-712 VAWSGFTLALL
+712 VAWSGFILALL
-723 MGIFLVLHRG
+723 MGIFLVLQRG

-780 FAVTGAFDPN
+780 FAVTGSFDPN

>member
-1 MARRSAPPDRN
+1 MA
-12 VERGD
+12 
-17 AKRHPL
+17 
-23 HRNRKAQGFELVS
+23 
-36 ELSRL
+36 
-41 GEGLDR
+41 
-47 FRQVA
+47 
-52 VRGSL
+52 
-57 ASTEEAGQGGHDP
+57 ASG
-70 TEVETIGPHQE
+70 
-81 ATWWRGELEDDEP
+81 R
-94 AARAKH
+94 
-100 PEHLVQRG
+100 
-108 IPIHQVAQPKPDR
+108 IPIATH
-121 DRIDTDVG
+121 
-129 LVQPRDVPEAK
+129 
-140 LDLRLAPAG
+140 AP
-149 QREHGGREVDPD
+149 V
-161 HPARWPDVRK
+161 
-171 ELVGELSRAG
+171 
-181 TKIERRLAGA
+181 
-191 KGGPLGGPAAPG
+191 
-203 AVAVRAEQAV
+203 
-213 PSVVSGGHLVE
+213 
-224 HLADSIGAR
+224 
-233 LLPHAHD
+233 
-240 YGRLR
+240 
-245 RAPDCADGALEYG
+245 EYG
-258 DLMAE
+258 DLVPE

-274 RGDVRDVTA
+274 RGDVREA
-283 WARRA
+283 AGWARRA

-342 SALDDLAPRRVTLAL
+342 SALDDLAPRRLTLAL

-369 IPYDDTVARVSE
+369 IPYDDTVTRVSE
-381 SIDQIRRLWS
+381 TIDQIRRLWS

-405 PMFQPPHRIPVYI
+405 PMFQPPHRIPIYI

-457 AAAHGRPAGDID
+457 ARAHGRGDGEID

-481 RQEALN
+481 RREAVN

-518 QIATAWRAEDYH
+518 QIAAAWRAEDYH
-530 RAGELIPDELLD
+530 RAGQLIPDELLD
-542 AFILCGTVNEVA
+542 AFILCGTELEVA
-554 ARAGAYHEAG
+554 KRASAYHDAG

-575 ETAQIDAV
+575 EEAQVKAV
-583 LDAAVAYAS
+583 LDAAVLYGTARTGVITPAGLAPSGAS
-592 ESATRATSPAAVTS
+592 APAPRGGGLARRA
-606 PPPLAGEGRVG
+606 R
-617 ARLGRRL
+617 
-624 AGAWE
+624 GAWE
-629 VVRPFSFTASVLPV
+629 VVRPFSFTASLLPV
-643 SVGGAIALG
+643 SVGGAVALS

-659 LFAAALLGA
+659 FFLAALLGA

-697 MAILKGRISERDAFV
+697 MAILKGRITERGAFV
-712 VAWSGFTLALL
+712 VAWSAFIVALL
-723 MGIFLVLHRG
+723 MGIFLMLQRG

-765 LVFLLMGPLMVVGSY
+765 LVFTLMGPLMVIGSY
-780 FAVTGAFDPN
+780 YAVTGSFDAS

-808 NEWRDVAEDTRHGF
+808 NEWRDIAEDSRHGF
-822 TTFSAQV
+822 TTLSAQV
-829 GREAA
+829 GRDAA

-852 VMVGALPTLALLTL
+852 VMVGALPRLALLTL

-892 IDLMTARLHSAFGV
+892 IDLMTARLHSAFGA
-906 LLLVGLVAGSAV
+906 LLLVGLIAGSAV

>member
-1 MARRSAPPDRN
+1 M
-12 VERGD
+12 
-17 AKRHPL
+17 
-23 HRNRKAQGFELVS
+23 
-36 ELSRL
+36 
-41 GEGLDR
+41 
-47 FRQVA
+47 VA
-52 VRGSL
+52 SGR
-57 ASTEEAGQGGHDP
+57 
-70 TEVETIGPHQE
+70 
-81 ATWWRGELEDDEP
+81 
-94 AARAKH
+94 
-100 PEHLVQRG
+100 
-108 IPIHQVAQPKPDR
+108 IPIA
-121 DRIDTDVG
+121 T
-129 LVQPRDVPEAK
+129 
-140 LDLRLAPAG
+140 
-149 QREHGGREVDPD
+149 
-161 HPARWPDVRK
+161 
-171 ELVGELSRAG
+171 
-181 TKIERRLAGA
+181 
-191 KGGPLGGPAAPG
+191 AA
-203 AVAVRAEQAV
+203 
-213 PSVVSGGHLVE
+213 
-224 HLADSIGAR
+224 
-233 LLPHAHD
+233 
-240 YGRLR
+240 
-245 RAPDCADGALEYG
+245 ALEYG
-258 DLMAE
+258 DLVAE

-274 RGDVRDVTA
+274 RGDVRDVAA

-310 LSAMG
+310 LSAMAI
-315 METRRIGLG
+315 ETRRIGLG

-405 PMFQPPHRIPVYI
+405 PMFQPPHRIPIYI

-448 KMRARVLES
+448 KMHARVLES
-457 AAAHGRPAGDID
+457 AAAHGRTAGDID

-542 AFILCGTVNEVA
+542 AFILCGTVHHVA
-554 ARAGAYHEAG
+554 ARANAYHEAG

-575 ETAQIDAV
+575 ETAQVEAV
-583 LDAAVAYAS
+583 LDAAVLYA
-592 ESATRATSPAAVTS
+592 TVRTGVITPAGVAPVPTA
-606 PPPLAGEGRVG
+606 PDLAPHGREGRVG
-617 ARLGRRL
+617 AGIARR
-624 AGAWE
+624 ARGVWE

-652 QGRMHWP
+652 QGRMHWS
-659 LFAAALLGA
+659 LFIAALLGA

-712 VAWSGFTLALL
+712 VAWSGFILALL
-723 MGIFLVLHRG
+723 MGIFLILHRG

-765 LVFLLMGPLMVVGSY
+765 LVFLLMGPLMVVGAY
-780 FAVTGAFDPN
+780 YAVTDTFDPN

-834 HWVYVMLVL
+834 HWVYVMLIL

>member
-1 MARRSAPPDRN
+1 MTRRPPGRSTRNISRSAASRSTRLRSPNPIVTASTLASGSLSRVTSPRRNSTSGSRRRASSSIAGEKSIPTTRPDGPTNGTSSWASFPVPVQRSSAVWPGRRAARRAARRRQARSRSA
-12 VERGD
+12 
-17 AKRHPL
+17 L
-23 HRNRKAQGFELVS
+23 NR
-36 ELSRL
+36 
-41 GEGLDR
+41 R
-47 FRQVA
+47 FR
-52 VRGSL
+52 
-57 ASTEEAGQGGHDP
+57 ASYRA
-70 TEVETIGPHQE
+70 
-81 ATWWRGELEDDEP
+81 ATWSNIWRIRS
-94 AARAKH
+94 ARACC
-100 PEHLVQRG
+100 PTLTIMVASGR
-108 IPIHQVAQPKPDR
+108 IPIA
-121 DRIDTDVG
+121 T
-129 LVQPRDVPEAK
+129 
-140 LDLRLAPAG
+140 
-149 QREHGGREVDPD
+149 
-161 HPARWPDVRK
+161 
-171 ELVGELSRAG
+171 
-181 TKIERRLAGA
+181 
-191 KGGPLGGPAAPG
+191 AA
-203 AVAVRAEQAV
+203 
-213 PSVVSGGHLVE
+213 
-224 HLADSIGAR
+224 
-233 LLPHAHD
+233 
-240 YGRLR
+240 
-245 RAPDCADGALEYG
+245 ALEYG
-258 DLMAE
+258 DLVAE

-274 RGDVRDVTA
+274 RGDVRDVAA

-310 LSAMG
+310 LSAMA

-405 PMFQPPHRIPVYI
+405 PMFQPPHRIPIYI

-448 KMRARVLES
+448 KMHARVLES
-457 AAAHGRPAGDID
+457 AAAHGRAAGDID

-542 AFILCGTVNEVA
+542 AFILCGTVKEVA
-554 ARAGAYHEAG
+554 ARAAAYHEAG

-575 ETAQIDAV
+575 ETAQVEAV

-592 ESATRATSPAAVTS
+592 QAEAPTLPSPAS
-606 PPPLAGEGRVG
+606 GGGERKPVPVG
-617 ARLGRRL
+617 AGRLGPGIGRRL

-643 SVGGAIALG
+643 SVGGAIALS

-659 LFAAALLGA
+659 LFIAALLGA

-712 VAWSGFTLALL
+712 VAWSGFILALL

-765 LVFLLMGPLMVVGSY
+765 LVFLLMGPLMVIGAY
-780 FAVTGAFDPN
+780 YAVTGTFDPN
-790 LLIVSLPVGL
+790 LLWVSVPVGL

-829 GREAA
+829 GRDAA
-834 HWVYVMLVL
+834 HWVYVMLIL

-852 VMVGALPTLALLTL
+852 VMVGALPKLALLTL
-866 FSLPLMAWILRDAE
+866 FSLPLVAWILRDAE

-892 IDLMTARLHSAFGV
+892 IDLMTARLHGAFGA